1 VAIAAEILRALE
13 AAALVEE
20 EGKER
25 RRRRSAG
32 SGVTAA
38 GTETV
43 ALRAIPIGGEDV
55 WGELTAFV

>member
-13 AAALVEE
+13 EE
-20 EGKER
+20 EER
-25 RRRRSAG
+25 RRRRTAG

-43 ALRAIPIGGEDV
+43 ALRAIPTGGEDV
-55 WGELTAFV
+55 GGELTAFV